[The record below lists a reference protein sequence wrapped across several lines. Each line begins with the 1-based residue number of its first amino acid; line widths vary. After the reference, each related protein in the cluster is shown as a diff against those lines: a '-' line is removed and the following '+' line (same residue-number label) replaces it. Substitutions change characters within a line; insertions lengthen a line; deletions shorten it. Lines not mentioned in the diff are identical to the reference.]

1 MAEEDEDVVLAG
13 SALHRHLLDS
23 GLADMELASP
33 ASSDRSL
40 ASELAA
46 LEQAG
51 NGITAR
57 PEMDFQPP
65 AEVSSGRRLVCGLW
79 PDSGTAQ
86 LEVELAQ
93 DIVKSELLVSED
105 DEFVH
110 SFILTEEALARHCA
124 GEQGAG
130 GSALGDLLLFSGSLA
145 AVAGA
150 VFFLSER
157 TRLAATAAAILPS
170 ALATATSLR
179 LGARVQQGRE
189 TRHFRELVRQMLAD
203 MKIFKQLLRKSLNLI
218 QGMEMMNQGYMSA
231 VSGAGGSLGKAGGA
245 VEESGLSEALCRRSS
260 FIALRRAIYT
270 STLQI
275 TTAYRGAIQ
284 TLMEVCPLAEH
295 IDLHDHYLAFIA
307 LENFGIS
314 GELPDER

>member
-1 MAEEDEDVVLAG
+1 
-13 SALHRHLLDS
+13 
-23 GLADMELASP
+23 
-33 ASSDRSL
+33 
-40 ASELAA
+40 
-46 LEQAG
+46 
-51 NGITAR
+51 
-57 PEMDFQPP
+57 
-65 AEVSSGRRLVCGLW
+65 
-79 PDSGTAQ
+79 
-86 LEVELAQ
+86 
-93 DIVKSELLVSED
+93 
-105 DEFVH
+105 
-110 SFILTEEALARHCA
+110 
-124 GEQGAG
+124 
-130 GSALGDLLLFSGSLA
+130 
-145 AVAGA
+145 
-150 VFFLSER
+150 
-157 TRLAATAAAILPS
+157 
-170 ALATATSLR
+170 
-179 LGARVQQGRE
+179 VQQGRE

-231 VSGAGGSLGKAGGA
+231 VSGAGGSQGGAGGA

-314 GELPDER
+314 EELPDERCRQQSKNRTRVCRLSVRQLKDGIQLTLLQQSEYLRRFSLTFCEKVGKRTINVVGFIRIQL